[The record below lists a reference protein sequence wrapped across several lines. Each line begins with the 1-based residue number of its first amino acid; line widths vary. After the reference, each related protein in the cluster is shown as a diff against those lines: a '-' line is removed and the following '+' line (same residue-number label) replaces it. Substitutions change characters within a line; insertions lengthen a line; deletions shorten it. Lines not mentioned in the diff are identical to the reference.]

1 MSLPEPVAPSR
12 RVLRLRPLSRAVTR
26 PVSVLA
32 LVAWV
37 ATMAVLVNRSYVQA
51 SINLATDLSQYGAT
65 AQWRGVY
72 YRGAKIGFTV
82 RQVLPTVDGYQLEE
96 DGQLEMT
103 LLGASAAAR
112 IHTIAQVDDT
122 FALRSFEFS
131 LDPGT
136 GPITVNGRVVGP
148 DAANA
153 QPGDGWRLIVDVTT
167 AGVTRTEERA
177 LEAPP
182 LLAINL
188 GRRLASEGLAP
199 GDRHEWMLFD
209 PATLSNLP
217 VVLQVGAREVVRVGN
232 TRLPA
237 FRVDLELSGLQTTS
251 WVTDTGEV
259 VREES
264 PLGILTVR
272 EPADRATIM
281 AVPGLVQTDL
291 LEAAAVVPIM
301 TQRIDD
307 PRGVRRLRL
316 RLEGVDLSGLDLD
329 GVGQTF
335 DGDVIEILRPSRL
348 CRARQILRPRGIL
361 RLSR

>member
-136 GPITVNGRVVGP
+136 GPITVNRRVVGP

-153 QPGDGWRLIVDVTT
+153 QPGDGWRLIVGRDDRWRDPDRGARARGAAS
-167 AGVTRTEERA
+167 AGDQSRPAARERGVGPRRSA
-177 LEAPP
+177 RVDAVRPGHAQQP
-182 LLAINL
+182 A
-188 GRRLASEGLAP
+188 RRLAGRRARGRAGGEHAVASLSCGSGAVRAADHVV
-199 GDRHEWMLFD
+199 GDRH
-209 PATLSNLP
+209 
-217 VVLQVGAREVVRVGN
+217 R
-232 TRLPA
+232 
-237 FRVDLELSGLQTTS
+237 
-251 WVTDTGEV
+251 
-259 VREES
+259 
-264 PLGILTVR
+264 
-272 EPADRATIM
+272 
-281 AVPGLVQTDL
+281 
-291 LEAAAVVPIM
+291 
-301 TQRIDD
+301 
-307 PRGVRRLRL
+307 RG
-316 RLEGVDLSGLDLD
+316 
-329 GVGQTF
+329 
-335 DGDVIEILRPSRL
+335 
-348 CRARQILRPRGIL
+348 RPRGEPT
-361 RLSR
+361 RGS